1 VRCACRIRNATRRAD
16 EEAPTRLPAKMKIFL
31 VAGEASG
38 DQLGAALMQALRQ
51 EIPLISFAGIGGP
64 AMQAEG
70 LASLFPL
77 SDLAVMGFLPVLA
90 NLPRLLSRI
99 ATTAA
104 AVLAAQPDALV
115 IIDSPD
121 FTHRVARRV
130 RKARPD
136 LPIIDYVSPTV
147 WAWRPG
153 RALKMRAYI
162 DHVLALFP
170 FEPQAYQR
178 LRGPP
183 CTYIGHPLIEKLP
196 LLQPSEADQRARQ
209 AEPPTLL
216 VLPGSRHSEIHRLMP
231 RFAETLAYLARI
243 VPHFAAVLP
252 AVPHLEDEIRERLE
266 SWPIRPS
273 VVSGEAAKLAAFRQA
288 RAALAASGT
297 VTLELALA
305 QVPTVVAYEVSALE
319 SHVRHFITVPSI
331 VLPNLILEENFV
343 PEFLQEG
350 CRPEALAG
358 ALAPLL
364 ANSPQRAKQMTGF
377 ARLEKLMQ
385 PQPPEAPSKNA
396 ARIIVR
402 LITAANG
409 K

>member
-1 VRCACRIRNATRRAD
+1 VRCACRIRNATRRKD

-77 SDLAVMGFLPVLA
+77 ADLAVMGFLPVLA
-90 NLPRLLSRI
+90 NLPRLLARI

-196 LLQPSEADQRARQ
+196 LLQPSEADRRARQ

-231 RFAETLAYLARI
+231 RFAETLVYLATI
-243 VPHFAAVLP
+243 VPHFEAVLP

-273 VVSGEAAKLAAFRQA
+273 VVSGEAAKLTAFRQA

-319 SHVRHFITVPSI
+319 AHVRHFITVPSI
-331 VLPNLILEENFV
+331 VLPNLILEENVV
-343 PEFLQEG
+343 PEFLQER

-364 ANSPQRAKQMTGF
+364 ADSPQRAKQMTGF

-385 PQPPEAPSKNA
+385 PQSPEAPSKNA

-402 LITAANG
+402 LITAGNG

>member
-1 VRCACRIRNATRRAD
+1 
-16 EEAPTRLPAKMKIFL
+16 MKIFL

-77 SDLAVMGFLPVLA
+77 ADLAVMGFLPVLT

-178 LRGPP
+178 LHGPP

-196 LLQPSEADQRARQ
+196 LLQPSEADRRARQ

-231 RFAETLAYLARI
+231 RFAETLAYLATI
-243 VPHFAAVLP
+243 VPHFEAVLP
-252 AVPHLEDEIRERLE
+252 AVPHLEDEIRASLE

-319 SHVRHFITVPSI
+319 AHVRHFITVPSI

-343 PEFLQEG
+343 PEFLQER
-350 CRPEALAG
+350 CRPRALAE

-364 ANSPQRAKQMTGF
+364 SNSPQRAKQMTGF

-402 LITAANG
+402 LIKAGDG